1 MDLINRKEHLRP
13 SGLQQIVNIR
23 ASINLGLSDILKT
36 SFTNVIPVNRPLVT
50 NQIIKNPNWLAGFT
64 NGEGC
69 FFIDIYK
76 SKTKLGEAV
85 KLTFQITQHNR
96 DEQLMK
102 SLIGFFGCGR
112 VATRSNVM
120 AVDFI
125 VTKFG
130 DLTDK
135 VIPFFK
141 KYSAIG
147 EKSKDFV
154 DWCKAAELIK
164 NKSHLTKEGLEQ
176 IKKIKTG
183 MNKGRK
189 II

>member
-154 DWCKAAELIK
+154 D
-164 NKSHLTKEGLEQ
+164 
-176 IKKIKTG
+176 
-183 MNKGRK
+183 
-189 II
+189 